1 MNAFVRGATRRNI
14 MAQFYGQVGGADN
27 STFSHNKK
35 VKLIAANVADNRAF
49 TKASVSKMSQSEFA
63 GKKFGRTYTLYIPGK
78 PRVINGVV
86 ADPSDIV
93 EIETQV
99 TLDNDNV
106 SCELGAWQR
115 LGDVEKFNETIAKPW
130 ATTLARSQEKKIIE
144 NEVFKAMQSV
154 VVAKNGADYGVGF
167 KDLSKASAKLRQLAL
182 SSEVVSFL
190 NPDVNSAISGSGLD
204 KFIWSDRMK
213 DIYGDCYLGRYASAE
228 QIEIP
233 DLPEITAKSDASATL
248 IIGAVKNDG
257 DGNAL
262 GYAEVKTVTGAN
274 LFKGALFTCS
284 ALKIVDTSGIET
296 NQPISVIVT
305 DVNEDG
311 TEGTISPLRISIK
324 GKAYGNP
331 NAWAASAGTFS
342 LTYGLTGGSTYQ
354 ICEMRTKDALA
365 YDTYQFDQLP
375 GSDEE
380 MVASVGGSSVKMR
393 IFGDG
398 TNLNK
403 LVRIDS
409 AYAASIYEPRNCV
422 VMYVEKP

>member
-1 MNAFVRGATRRNI
+1 

-27 STFSHNKK
+27 SAFTHNKK

-78 PRVINGVV
+78 PRVVNGVV

-93 EIETQV
+93 EIETDV
-99 TLDNDNV
+99 MLDNDNV

-115 LGDVEKFNETIAKPW
+115 LGDVEKFNDEIAKPW
-130 ATTLARSQEKKIIE
+130 AVTLARTQEKKIIE
-144 NEVFKAMQSV
+144 NEVFKAFQSV
-154 VVAKNGADYGVGF
+154 VVPLSGGDYGVGF

-233 DLPEITAKSDASATL
+233 DLPEITAKDASATL
-248 IIGAVKNDG
+248 IIGAVKKDT
-257 DGNAL
+257 DGNDL
-262 GYAEVKTVTGAN
+262 GYAEITTVTGSN
-274 LFKGALFTCS
+274 LYKGACFTCS

-296 NQPISVIVT
+296 NQPVSIIVT

-311 TEGTISPLRISIK
+311 TEGTISKIRITIK

-331 NAWAASAGTFS
+331 NAWAQSAGTFTLVHA
-342 LTYGLTGGSTYQ
+342 LTNGVTYQ

-380 MVASVGGSSVKMR
+380 MVSSVGGSSVKMR

-422 VMYVEKP
+422 VMYVAKP